1 MDSRLRGPSVQSN
14 GGAFSNLGV
23 RFLEL
28 ATPGSGNGQAFDRNP
43 VPVGDSLLR
52 PTSHLSISPRPPSH
66 SDSNLS
72 ETSPSLVASNSYIH
86 IGYTDSGLDARMTQP
101 PGTAATGSPTAD
113 GPLTSAQFHI
123 LLTLADGSRHGYGIM
138 QEVERRTDGAVELGP
153 GTLYRSIKQLLARG
167 LIVEID
173 EDVGDPGDRGRQRRS
188 YVLTPE
194 GKARTV
200 EEAQRLRALVQ
211 WAQEAM
217 VLEGGN
223 P

>member
-1 MDSRLRGPSVQSN
+1 MMTEPSRPP
-14 GGAFSNLGV
+14 A
-23 RFLEL
+23 
-28 ATPGSGNGQAFDRNP
+28 AGSGIP
-43 VPVGDSLLR
+43 
-52 PTSHLSISPRPPSH
+52 
-66 SDSNLS
+66 
-72 ETSPSLVASNSYIH
+72 
-86 IGYTDSGLDARMTQP
+86 
-101 PGTAATGSPTAD
+101 D

-123 LLTLADGSRHGYGIM
+123 LLTLADGQRHGYGIM

-167 LIVEID
+167 LILEVD
-173 EDVGDPGDRGRQRRS
+173 ENAGDLPDSGKKRRS

-194 GKARTV
+194 GKARTA

-211 WAQEAM
+211 WAEDAM